1 MKKRLYPLTELDVAR
16 LERHAEHNPHF
27 QDMLNR
33 LLERADIV
41 QPSAIKPN
49 VITMNSQITLTDE
62 TTQDSM
68 TWTIVYPDAANL
80 DQGRL
85 NVFSPVGMALLG
97 AQRGE
102 LVKIT
107 LPSGAHQT
115 MKVTSIV
122 FQPEANGDYTR

>member
-1 MKKRLYPLTELDVAR
+1 MKKRLYQLTELDVAR
-16 LERHAEHNPHF
+16 LEKHAEHQPRF
-27 QDMLNR
+27 QEMLDT

-41 QPSAIKPN
+41 QPSAIKAT
-49 VITMNSQITLTDE
+49 VVTMNSQVTLIDE

-80 DQGRL
+80 EQGRL

-107 LPSGAHQT
+107 LPNGAGKM
-115 MKVTSIV
+115 MKVADIV